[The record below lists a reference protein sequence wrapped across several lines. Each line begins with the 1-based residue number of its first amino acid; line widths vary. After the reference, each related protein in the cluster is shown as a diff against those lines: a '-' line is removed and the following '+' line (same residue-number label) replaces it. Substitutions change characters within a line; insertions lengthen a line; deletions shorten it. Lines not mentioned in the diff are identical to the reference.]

1 MHAVLGGSMAKR
13 NKKGQFQKGHSGG
26 GSTHRRSTGGSTKVV
41 VVEPARAARAAP
53 RRRAVA
59 KTVVKRR
66 RSSGGRSRGGALGGV
81 GNFLGGRGGHRTAI
95 VIGSAALGYAQK
107 EGWLAKL
114 PVVGKAGPIT
124 SFGLLGWGA
133 EEFLKMKLPPLV
145 QDMITAALSLS
156 AFNLGF
162 SGGQTIVGDAYQM
175 PGGAVFFD

>member
-1 MHAVLGGSMAKR
+1 MAKR
-13 NKKGQFQKGHSGG
+13 NKKGQFQKGRSGG
-26 GSTHRRSTGGSTKVV
+26 GSTHKRSSGSTKVV
-41 VVEPARAARAAP
+41 VVKSAPAAP
-53 RRRAVA
+53 ARRRARTVTR
-59 KTVVKRR
+59 TVVR
-66 RSSGGRSRGGALGGV
+66 RSSPRKSGGALGSV
-81 GNFLGGRGGHRTAI
+81 SNFLGGRGGHRTAI

-145 QDMITAALSLS
+145 QDMVTAALSLS
-156 AFNLGF
+156 AFNIGF
-162 SGGQTIVGDAYQM
+162 TGGTTIVGDGYQM

>member
-1 MHAVLGGSMAKR
+1 MAKR

-26 GSTHRRSTGGSTKVV
+26 GSRHKRSSSGSTKVV
-41 VVEPARAARAAP
+41 VVKSAPAVAAP
-53 RRRAVA
+53 RRRARTVTR
-59 KTVVKRR
+59 TVVRR
-66 RSSGGRSRGGALGGV
+66 ASPRKSGGALGSV

-145 QDMITAALSLS
+145 QDMVTAALSLS

-162 SGGQTIVGDAYQM
+162 SGGTTIVGEQAYQM

>member
-1 MHAVLGGSMAKR
+1 MRAAIVGSMAKR
-13 NKKGQFQKGHSGG
+13 NKKGQFVKGG
-26 GSTHRRSTGGSTKVV
+26 GGGGGGGRRAASSTKVV

-53 RRRAVA
+53 RRTVT

-66 RSSGGRSRGGALGGV
+66 RSSGGRGVLGGV

-133 EEFLKMKLPPLV
+133 EEFLKMKLPPIV
-145 QDMITAALSLS
+145 QDMVTSALALS

>member
-1 MHAVLGGSMAKR
+1 MAKR
-13 NKKGQFQKGHSGG
+13 NKKGQFQKGHGG
-26 GSTHRRSTGGSTKVV
+26 ASRRRSSGSTKVV
-41 VVEPARAARAAP
+41 VVKSAPVARAAP
-53 RRRAVA
+53 RRRRTVA
-59 KTVVKRR
+59 KTVVVRR
-66 RSSGGRSRGGALGGV
+66 RSSSGGRSALGSV

-145 QDMITAALSLS
+145 QDMVTAALSLS
-156 AFNLGF
+156 AFNIGF
-162 SGGQTIVGDAYQM
+162 SGGTTIVGDAYQM

>member
-1 MHAVLGGSMAKR
+1 MAKAR
-13 NKKGQFQKGHSGG
+13 KKNGQFTKGHGGG
-26 GSTHRRSTGGSTKVV
+26 GSHRRSSGTTKVV
-41 VVEPARAARAAP
+41 VVEPRAVARAAP
-53 RRRAVA
+53 RRTRTVT

-66 RSSGGRSRGGALGGV
+66 RGTSSRGGLLGGAS
-81 GNFLGGRGGHRTAI
+81 NFLGGRGGHRTAI

-124 SFGLLGWGA
+124 SFGLIGWGA
-133 EEFLKMKLPPLV
+133 EEFLHMKLPPLV

-156 AFNLGF
+156 AFNIGF
-162 SGGQTIVGDAYQM
+162 SGGTSIVGESYQM

>member
-1 MHAVLGGSMAKR
+1 MAKR

-26 GSTHRRSTGGSTKVV
+26 GSTHRRSSGTTKVV

-53 RRRAVA
+53 RRRATVTR
-59 KTVVKRR
+59 TVVKRR
-66 RSSGGRSRGGALGGV
+66 SSGSRGGALGGV

-145 QDMITAALSLS
+145 QDMVTAALSLS

-162 SGGQTIVGDAYQM
+162 SGGTTIVGEAYQM

>member
-1 MHAVLGGSMAKR
+1 V
-13 NKKGQFQKGHSGG
+13 
-26 GSTHRRSTGGSTKVV
+26 
-41 VVEPARAARAAP
+41 
-53 RRRAVA
+53 
-59 KTVVKRR
+59 
-66 RSSGGRSRGGALGGV
+66 LGGV

-145 QDMITAALSLS
+145 QDMVTSALALS

-162 SGGQTIVGDAYQM
+162 SGGTSIVGEAYQM

>member
-1 MHAVLGGSMAKR
+1 MAKR

-26 GSTHRRSTGGSTKVV
+26 GSTHRRSSGGSTKVV
-41 VVEPARAARAAP
+41 VVEPRAVARAAP
-53 RRRAVA
+53 RRRTVT

-66 RSSGGRSRGGALGGV
+66 RSSGRRGGILGGGV

-133 EEFLKMKLPPLV
+133 EEFLHMKLPPIV
-145 QDMITAALSLS
+145 QDMITSALALS

-162 SGGQTIVGDAYQM
+162 SGGTTIVGDAHQM

>member
-1 MHAVLGGSMAKR
+1 MAKR
-13 NKKGQFQKGHSGG
+13 NKKGQFVKGASGG
-26 GSTHRRSTGGSTKVV
+26 GSRHKRSSGGSTKVV

-53 RRRAVA
+53 RRRTVTR
-59 KTVVKRR
+59 TVVKRR
-66 RSSGGRSRGGALGGV
+66 SSGRSGGALGGI

-133 EEFLKMKLPPLV
+133 EEFLHMKLPPLV
-145 QDMITAALSLS
+145 QDMITSALALS

-162 SGGQTIVGDAYQM
+162 SGGTTIVGDHQM

>member
-1 MHAVLGGSMAKR
+1 MAKR
-13 NKKGQFQKGHSGG
+13 NKKGQFQKGGG
-26 GSTHRRSTGGSTKVV
+26 GTTTRRRSSGSTKVV

-53 RRRAVA
+53 RRRTVT

-66 RSSGGRSRGGALGGV
+66 HHTSRGGGALGSV

-145 QDMITAALSLS
+145 QDMVTAALSLS

-162 SGGQTIVGDAYQM
+162 SGGNTIVGESYQM

>member
-1 MHAVLGGSMAKR
+1 MAKR

-53 RRRAVA
+53 RRRTVT

-66 RSSGGRSRGGALGGV
+66 RSSGSRGGILGGGV

-145 QDMITAALSLS
+145 QDMITSALALS

-162 SGGQTIVGDAYQM
+162 SGGTTIVGDHQM